1 MPDQLTPADKA
12 KRTLLGIEIQRDE
25 LAFRIMR
32 EAAQIKPPP
41 GMTAQEAIA
50 DVERAMPHMVE
61 IFRRQ
66 ADAAVAYFHECINAA
81 RQPS

>member
-1 MPDQLTPADKA
+1 MTPKDKA

-32 EAAQIKPPP
+32 EAAQMKPPS
-41 GMTAQEAIA
+41 GMTAKEAFA
-50 DVERAMPHMVE
+50 DIERQMPHMAA

-66 ADAAVAYFHECINAA
+66 ADAAVHYFHECINAA